1 MNEEKENLSNSGK
14 KQFALRISKD
24 LYTALTMW
32 ADDEFR
38 SLNGQIE
45 YILTD
50 AVKKRRSSI
59 DSKNESR

>member
-1 MNEEKENLSNSGK
+1 MNEEKEISSNGGK

-45 YILTD
+45 YILTE
-50 AVKKRRSSI
+50 AVKKRRSNI